1 MKEHYTMR
9 ELCSDEQP
17 YEKCL
22 SQGAEYLTD
31 TELLAVIIRTGAP
44 GETAYDLAGR
54 ILQKCSPYQGLM
66 GIRHLS
72 LSELMSIKGIGKV
85 KAIQI
90 QCIGELSRRIAKAT
104 AACQVKLSTPA
115 SVADYFMEDMRHEE
129 QEQLVLLMLN
139 TKMRILKE
147 KMIFK
152 GTVNYSCV
160 SPREIFIEA
169 MLVKAVHIV
178 LVHNHPSGDPTPS
191 QEDILMTRQV
201 QEAGEL
207 LGITLLDHIII
218 GDNRYVSLKEE
229 RVLP

>member
-1 MKEHYTMR
+1 MKEKHTMK
-9 ELCSDEQP
+9 ELRSDDQP

-22 SQGAEYLTD
+22 RQGAGYLTD
-31 TELLAVIIRTGAP
+31 TELLAVIIRTGTQ
-44 GETAYDLAGR
+44 GETAYELAGR
-54 ILQKCSPYQGLM
+54 VLQKCAAYQGLT

-72 LSELMSIKGIGKV
+72 LDELVSIRGIGRV

-90 QCIGELSRRIAKAT
+90 QCIGELSRRLSKAT
-104 AACQVKLSTPA
+104 AACQVRLTTPA
-115 SVADYFMEDMRHEE
+115 SVAEYFMEDMRHEE
-129 QEQLVLLMLN
+129 QEQLVLLMFN
-139 TKMRILKE
+139 SRMRILKE

-152 GTVNYSCV
+152 GTVRFSCV

-191 QEDILMTRQV
+191 QEDLVMTRQI

-207 LGITLLDHIII
+207 LGITLRDHIII
-218 GDNRYVSLKEE
+218 GDNRYISMKEE
-229 RVLP
+229 NVLP

>member
-1 MKEHYTMR
+1 MKERYTMK
-9 ELCSDEQP
+9 ELRPEEQP

-22 SQGAEYLTD
+22 RQGAEHLTD
-31 TELLAVIIRTGAP
+31 TELLAVIIRTGTP
-44 GETAYDLAGR
+44 GVSAYDLAGK
-54 ILQKCSPYQGLM
+54 ILEKCGMYQGIL
-66 GIRHLS
+66 GICHLT
-72 LSELMSIKGIGKV
+72 LDELMSIRGVGRV

-90 QCIGELSRRIAKAT
+90 KCIAELSRRIAKTT
-104 AACQVKLSTPA
+104 ASCQVCLSSPA

-139 TKMRILKE
+139 SKNRILKE

-152 GTVNYSCV
+152 GTVNYSCI

-169 MLVKAVHIV
+169 VKAKAVHIV
-178 LVHNHPSGDPTPS
+178 LIHNHPSGDPTPS
-191 QEDILMTRQV
+191 REDILMTRQI

-218 GDNRYVSLKEE
+218 GDNRYASMMEE
-229 RVLP
+229 KVLS